1 MIPPDVVNSLRTL
14 VTDQQTA
21 ALAPKNQPVAAVQR
35 IADVLSNLVPGQRIL
50 AEIQAMLPNGTY
62 RATVAQRDITLALP
76 FAAKPGDSLELEVTE
91 SEGKLTLAF
100 VANRG
105 EANQSKGQV
114 PSAATTLSNTGKL
127 IGDLMQEIN
136 GEGKKAPA
144 APLNGNQA
152 LVSTMPKDAAQ
163 LAPILKQALSQSGMF
178 YEAHQARWV
187 AGKLPT
193 EQLRQEPQGRHSTP
207 QQPLQT
213 SQQATQSQ
221 TVRSGNNDNAPPGQA
236 LVQQM
241 AKTEAKQTAFLA
253 GKLPNEPLHQEQQAK
268 QVASQ
273 SPQGTQPGAQQP
285 APQAGTN
292 AIPPTGQAYI
302 NFTAQGQTPPPQAAA
317 PTPFQASNAL
327 LQPGV
332 AATPQQTGTATTLPA
347 AAQYQPSPQ
356 EGLVYNLQQLRNS
369 ANQPQNSAVL
379 LTQANSLLTQSPLGT
394 ITPPPT
400 PATVQ
405 PQPAATTQP
414 PPASPTISRSE
425 SSPAQIGTTTN
436 TLAQPAPKEPEAR
449 NTLPPGMSA
458 TQGTD
463 KAINQPQGTGIPRD
477 IAPLVQQQ
485 LDGLANQNFAWQGQ
499 VWPGQKMWW
508 EIGEN
513 PEDRNLVG
521 EEADARWHTRL
532 KLILPN
538 LGGVDARLHL
548 QAGGELGIRIVSS
561 SPVTESRLREGL
573 PALHEQ
579 LEAAGLN
586 VRQILIDHEPNIET

>member
-21 ALAPKNQPVAAVQR
+21 ALTPKNQPAAAVQR

-136 GEGKKAPA
+136 AEGKRAPA

-152 LVSTMPKDAAQ
+152 LVSAMPKDAAQ

-193 EQLRQEPQGRHSTP
+193 EQLRQEPQGRYSTP
-207 QQPLQT
+207 QQSLQT
-213 SQQATQSQ
+213 SQQVTQSP
-221 TVRSGNNDNAPPGQA
+221 TIPSGNNDSAPPWQA
-236 LVQQM
+236 LIQQM
-241 AKTEAKQTAFLA
+241 AKTEARQTPYLT

-273 SPQGTQPGAQQP
+273 PTQGTQPGGQQP

-292 AIPPTGQAYI
+292 TMPATGQAYI
-302 NFTAQGQTPPPQAAA
+302 PLAAQGQTPPPQAA
-317 PTPFQASNAL
+317 PMPFQASNAL
-327 LQPGV
+327 LQPGGP
-332 AATPQQTGTATTLPA
+332 ATPQQTGAATTIPA
-347 AAQYQPSPQ
+347 TAQNQPSPQ

-369 ANQPQNSAVL
+369 ANQPQNSAVP

-405 PQPAATTQP
+405 TLPAAPTQP
-414 PPASPTISRSE
+414 PPANPTISRPE
-425 SSPAQIGTTTN
+425 PPPAQVGTNPN
-436 TLAQPAPKEPEAR
+436 TLAQPAPKEAEAR
-449 NTLPPGMSA
+449 NIQPPGMSA
-458 TQGTD
+458 TQGGD
-463 KAINQPQGTGIPRD
+463 KTINQPQGTGIPRD

-561 SPVTESRLREGL
+561 SPSSESRLREGL
-573 PALHEQ
+573 PALHGQ